1 MVNTELLLEE
11 LRFLTINPD
20 KWDQD
25 RWVEAVTSDEETRP
39 SACGSFGCLA
49 GNIVLHQGI
58 ELAWFAVGH
67 VDSYGVDEEEG
78 EYWPIAVENPGVV
91 WIAETTVQGELISC
105 AANKVL
111 GLGDI
116 HHSLFSGSN
125 TLDTLWHK
133 AEILTNGEINQEHF
147 ATALCERDLK
157 AKESTK

>member
-25 RWVEAVTSDEETRP
+25 RWVEAVTPDEETRP

-58 ELAWFAVGH
+58 ELEWFAVGH
-67 VDSYGVDEEEG
+67 VDSDGVDEEFG
-78 EYWPIAVENPGVV
+78 YWPIAVLNPGVV
-91 WIAETTVQGELISC
+91 WIADTTVQGKLISQ
-105 AANKVL
+105 AANEIL
-111 GLGDI
+111 GLGDT

-125 TLDTLWHK
+125 TLDTLWRK
-133 AEILTNGEINQEHF
+133 AESLTNGEINQEHF
-147 ATALCERDLK
+147 ATALAERDLK